1 MGLQLTYFDFQ
12 HEIANAVEGFI
23 SPMNP
28 KPVRLAACLLARL
41 LIEKSKVSI
50 LSVLDETIAHMYK
63 TLKRYRDD
71 FLEDDDIREKSALAI
86 ESIDDKVK
94 SYLTP
99 KIEMNK
105 KITILPE

>member
-1 MGLQLTYFDFQ
+1 MNSFDL
-12 HEIANAVEGFI
+12 
-23 SPMNP
+23 
-28 KPVRLAACLLARL
+28 KP
-41 LIEKSKVSI
+41 SK
-50 LSVLDETIAHMYK
+50 
-63 TLKRYRDD
+63 LKP
-71 FLEDDDIREKSALAI
+71 LLAI